1 MKVLDNFLYAEQILN
16 NYSLY
21 GEDMK
26 DYFNIHLPEPYM
38 PSNQKKFPLPYFIV
52 PASEDK
58 IIFKSNEEDFFN
70 ENLFLEYKSRKCYRF
85 FVHPTT
91 KKLFLDWINKK
102 YDFVDEDKSE
112 YIALTLSSF
121 RSLSVTNVKTKEMFI
136 IKLSL
141 LNNVA
146 NGARHIDWNSAVG
159 QYEAS
164 QMTVH
169 SAKNLENLRFFED
182 IGAFGLTGERALY
195 LSERFDV
202 RIGSRKIQTFGNVI
216 RKLPSDFFIETTD
229 RTVCSLASYTSL
241 LRQEGSY
248 ISLSYKNSGLSPLDF
263 LDSKIFSPIFE
274 LLVNL
279 MKNQGIVLEPH
290 CQNMIIELGKT
301 LLPTGKLYYR
311 DFDLTTFDRARF
323 TFFHKENFRS
333 YIEKRPDR
341 TILFSNLSMRE
352 NIGIGFFVHFLGNLI
367 KPCLVSL
374 QKENKNNLPKN
385 ILNRDFESDRPLKK
399 LCTDVSYFKTTEG
412 WLYLSPILDLYGRKI
427 VCRAISNH
435 NDDAL
440 ANSTLD
446 NLFTLNNLEG
456 ALLHSDQGVLYT
468 SKNWRKRLEKNG
480 LIQSMSRRGNCW
492 DNACMEHFFGTLK
505 VESGYDDLL
514 KSGKILSFEET
525 KKLIDDFIEYYNNE
539 RIQQNLGWK
548 TPSEA
553 AA

>member
-58 IIFKSNEEDFFN
+58 IIFKLYEEDFFN

-164 QMTVH
+164 QMTVR

-323 TFFHKENFRS
+323 PFFHKENFLS
-333 YIEKRPDR
+333 YIEKRPDS

-374 QKENKNNLPKN
+374 QKQNLISENEANHYLDKKFEQVKMNLVK
-385 ILNRDFESDRPLKK
+385 LLPL
-399 LCTDVSYFKTTEG
+399 TDDKF
-412 WLYLSPILDLYGRKI
+412 
-427 VCRAISNH
+427 
-435 NDDAL
+435 
-440 ANSTLD
+440 
-446 NLFTLNNLEG
+446 
-456 ALLHSDQGVLYT
+456 
-468 SKNWRKRLEKNG
+468 
-480 LIQSMSRRGNCW
+480 
-492 DNACMEHFFGTLK
+492 
-505 VESGYDDLL
+505 L
-514 KSGKILSFEET
+514 KSGKSWLFNSNIFSKIHKSEIPCTITRISENLNFENYQKILLYNSVG
-525 KKLIDDFIEYYNNE
+525 KKLEYFKSENGIFCGFFDDCLCELFLEN
-539 RIQQNLGWK
+539 
-548 TPSEA
+548 
-553 AA
+553 